1 MRFLIFFPQ
10 LKLQL
15 ASHVWTSEREKE
27 SRQPKI
33 PIRELWN
40 GSLSETKL
48 EQDHKNFD
56 SALYASG
63 YQGIKLV
70 GTNMSHFNLGHKL
83 LNLLLSLTILAYYL
97 QL

>member
-1 MRFLIFFPQ
+1 MLHAWNMKKNLFISFDRKYQLEDYLRFLIFFPQ

-48 EQDHKNFD
+48 E
-56 SALYASG
+56 
-63 YQGIKLV
+63 
-70 GTNMSHFNLGHKL
+70 
-83 LNLLLSLTILAYYL
+83 
-97 QL
+97 